1 MVEFVGLVNSEARS
15 GATGATTTRMTM
27 PILNLRRSLALL
39 VIAGTGACTPI
50 IDNRGNA
57 PPPEALA
64 TVKPGITRTQVA
76 QLIGSP
82 SNIATFNDK
91 TWYYIS
97 RKTETEAF
105 FAPEA
110 VDQQIV
116 IVKFDDTG
124 VVTDVQQRKGM
135 DGTINITPIER
146 VTPTAGHSLGLLEQL
161 FGNVG
166 RFSGLPGSTVGG
178 GRGQGQGGS
187 GRPGG

>member
-1 MVEFVGLVNSEARS
+1 
-15 GATGATTTRMTM
+15 MTM
-27 PILNLRRSLALL
+27 PTLSLRRSLALL
-39 VIAGTGACTPI
+39 LLTGAAACTPI
-50 IDNRGNA
+50 VDNRGNA

-64 TVKPGITRTQVA
+64 TVKPGATRTQVA
-76 QLIGSP
+76 QLLGSP

-116 IVKFDDTG
+116 IVKFDDSG
-124 VVTDVQQRKGM
+124 VVTNIEQRKGM
-135 DGTINITPIER
+135 KGTTDITPVSR

-166 RFSGLPGSTVGG
+166 RFSGLPGAPGRG
-178 GRGQGQGGS
+178 GRSGG
-187 GRPGG
+187 P